1 MTTTAKITMKAIR
14 LGAVGEAKVVALSR
28 KRSHH
33 SAQATYRKVARQ
45 EPEMEPMP
53 PMTTMS
59 RIS

>member
-1 MTTTAKITMKAIR
+1 MTRAAKTRMKR
-14 LGAVGEAKVVALSR
+14 MRRVSVTEVKVMGLSR

-53 PMTTMS
+53 PMTMLI